1 MLNKNLCGII
11 EKRAQSYRNRTLK
24 NVNEYA
30 LKAIYDHL
38 YKWCVNLNDYQIR
51 PFLNNILNDNY
62 NDPIILKHVKK
73 IKEEFESL

>member
-24 NVNEYA
+24 NTEEEV
-30 LKAIYDHL
+30 LKTIYDHL
-38 YKWCVNLNDYQIR
+38 YNMCCHVFEYKVM
-51 PFLNNILNDNY
+51 PFLNDVLNDDY
-62 NDPIILKHVKK
+62 NSPIILKHVKK

>member
-1 MLNKNLCGII
+1 MLNRNLCGII

-24 NVNEYA
+24 NVDEDA

-38 YKWCVNLNDYQIR
+38 CTLCCHAFGYKVI
-51 PFLNNILNDNY
+51 PFLNDILNDDY